1 MCSPTYFFHS
11 PLPPLSLRYFFPPP
25 PGVRPQP
32 SLPRG
37 AALLPIPLPPPAP
50 SHGGGAG
57 PPPRP
62 PPSSR
67 ALPWQR
73 RLALRLILPHPT
85 PSHGGSARP
94 STPSSSL
101 HPPPAP
107 SRSGGGGGGLGGGH
121 GGWIR
126 AGHGGSAAA
135 GDLNPQGAADLRA
148 SQRPPHPASC
158 PAAVRRGRLPSGP
171 GQRPNPVAPLPDPP
185 PPPLPDLVGALLSRL
200 VSPGRRPSSPVDV
213 CFS

>member
-1 MCSPTYFFHS
+1 MCSPPIFFI
-11 PLPPLSLRYFFPPP
+11 LT
-25 PGVRPQP
+25 

-73 RLALRLILPHPT
+73 RLALRLILPPPT
-85 PSHGGSARP
+85 PSHGGNARP
-94 STPSSSL
+94 SAPSSSL

-107 SRSGGGGGGLGGGH
+107 SRTS
-121 GGWIR
+121 R
-126 AGHGGSAAA
+126 CRTAAASAAA
-135 GDLNPQGAADLRA
+135 GIGRGRCSQHGRCTHRPRRSSPTTPCRAVLRDATPFSLAGGLSDLTRYLCAIPSL
-148 SQRPPHPASC
+148 PEPASIGKGI
-158 PAAVRRGRLPSGP
+158 PAV
-171 GQRPNPVAPLPDPP
+171 Q
-185 PPPLPDLVGALLSRL
+185 DLVILPLQFK
-200 VSPGRRPSSPVDV
+200 V
-213 CFS
+213 FF